1 MGLQSKVWTA
11 IEPVKGLSFD
21 LSGRVFVH
29 RSPSHPVAMT
39 ITLMSDSQALLD
51 VIQPELSS
59 DWKGRLIVTTAI
71 RLPPNSNVQIDA
83 NLLAHVVVRE
93 PLSYVSSEAELVLH
107 DGALASTSDESVTL
121 KANDRGCVLY
131 NTSASMELHSLSLDA
146 NDDATIQILTPQL
159 SITDDITLKAN
170 DGGSVGIQSRDL
182 AAHSL
187 TSSADDGGSIFVA
200 SDIRVALLDTDIKDD
215 GQVNLYPRGTCDD
228 SSVKVSDSGNANLGS
243 IACGSVDAKISD
255 DGRIIV
261 QALNTLETHVSDNGV
276 IKFYNTTP
284 LSFSSAS
291 GQSKRRNAQFT
302 SSNPFNLLELKA
314 LPLDVPTHVQI
325 LSLHGDGP
333 LTTIT
338 RSDTPEHAFQTDRPL
353 PIARHRDM
361 FDGLWLVVL
370 FIVLFMGN
378 TWCKPPKKTTEAQP
392 LMLVR
397 YQ

>member
-83 NLLAHVVVRE
+83 NLLAHV

-182 AAHSL
+182 VSL
-187 TSSADDGGSIFVA
+187 
-200 SDIRVALLDTDIKDD
+200 ALLDTDIKDD

-370 FIVLFMGN
+370 FIVLFMGY